1 MTISKHIIVALL
13 ASLLALPVWADD
25 KSDKQADTSLK
36 EERNLIRKGN
46 KLFESKR
53 YGEAEVEYKK
63 ALQVNPMSEIGNYNL
78 AAALLQQGGGVK
90 ANDKDDKNNPI
101 NQAQA
106 ILSNLVRTS
115 SDRRLV
121 GNAYY
126 NLGNI
131 DFSREQYQQAIDN
144 YKNCLRRNPDDDKA
158 RQNLRLAQKKLQEQQ
173 NQDKNQDQQQQ
184 QQQQQQHQQQQN
196 QDKNKEKNQNQQ
208 NQQSEQQ
215 KSNDKN
221 EQKNQGGMSQ
231 ENIDQILKTM
241 QNQENAVQQ
250 KVNAQKAKEQR
261 ASGRRT
267 GNQW

>member
-1 MTISKHIIVALL
+1 MTISKQIIVALL
-13 ASLLALPVWADD
+13 ASVLSLSVSADN
-25 KSDKQADTSLK
+25 KENKQADTSLK

-90 ANDKDDKNNPI
+90 ADDKEDKNNPI
-101 NQAQA
+101 NQAQG
-106 ILSNLVRTS
+106 ILSNLVKTS

-131 DFSREQYQQAIDN
+131 DFAREQYQQAIDN

-184 QQQQQQHQQQQN
+184 QQQQQQN
-196 QDKNKEKNQNQQ
+196 QDQNKEKNQNQQ

>member
-1 MTISKHIIVALL
+1 M
-13 ASLLALPVWADD
+13 
-25 KSDKQADTSLK
+25 
-36 EERNLIRKGN
+36 IRKGN

-90 ANDKDDKNNPI
+90 ANDKEDKNNPI
-101 NQAQA
+101 NQAQG
-106 ILSNLVRTS
+106 ILSNLVKTS

-131 DFSREQYQQAIDN
+131 DFAREQYQQAIDN

-184 QQQQQQHQQQQN
+184 GEEP
-196 QDKNKEKNQNQQ
+196 KPAE
-208 NQQSEQQ
+208 SAERTAEEQR
-215 KSNDKN
+215 
-221 EQKNQGGMSQ
+221 Q
-231 ENIDQILKTM
+231 ER
-241 QNQENAVQQ
+241 
-250 KVNAQKAKEQR
+250 AKESR
-261 ASGRRT
+261 GYESGKYRPDIEDDAKPRKCRSAES
-267 GNQW
+267 

>member
-1 MTISKHIIVALL
+1 MTISKQIIVALL
-13 ASLLALPVWADD
+13 ASVLSLSVNADN
-25 KSDKQADTSLK
+25 KEDKQADTSLK

-90 ANDKDDKNNPI
+90 ANDKEDKNNPI
-101 NQAQA
+101 NQAQG
-106 ILSNLVRTS
+106 ILSNLVKTS

-131 DFSREQYQQAIDN
+131 DFAREQYQQAIDN

-184 QQQQQQHQQQQN
+184 QQQQN
-196 QDKNKEKNQNQQ
+196 QDQNKEKNHNQQ

>member
-1 MTISKHIIVALL
+1 MTISKQIIVALL
-13 ASLLALPVWADD
+13 ASVLSLSVSADN
-25 KSDKQADTSLK
+25 KEDKQADTSLK

-90 ANDKDDKNNPI
+90 ANDKEDKNNPI
-101 NQAQA
+101 NQAQG
-106 ILSNLVRTS
+106 ILSNLVKTS

-131 DFSREQYQQAIDN
+131 DFAREQYQQAIDN

-184 QQQQQQHQQQQN
+184 QQQQ
-196 QDKNKEKNQNQQ
+196 QQ

>member
-13 ASLLALPVWADD
+13 ASLLALPVWADV

-106 ILSNLVRTS
+106 ILSNLVR
-115 SDRRLV
+115 
-121 GNAYY
+121 NAYY

-173 NQDKNQDQQQQ
+173 NQDKNQD
-184 QQQQQQHQQQQN
+184 
-196 QDKNKEKNQNQQ
+196 
-208 NQQSEQQ
+208 
-215 KSNDKN
+215 
-221 EQKNQGGMSQ
+221 
-231 ENIDQILKTM
+231 
-241 QNQENAVQQ
+241 
-250 KVNAQKAKEQR
+250 
-261 ASGRRT
+261 
-267 GNQW
+267 

>member
-1 MTISKHIIVALL
+1 MTISKQIIVALL
-13 ASLLALPVWADD
+13 ASVLSLSVSADN
-25 KSDKQADTSLK
+25 KENKQADTSLK

-90 ANDKDDKNNPI
+90 ANDKEDKNNPI
-101 NQAQA
+101 NQAQG
-106 ILSNLVRTS
+106 ILSNLVKTS

-131 DFSREQYQQAIDN
+131 DFAREQYQQAIDN

-184 QQQQQQHQQQQN
+184 QQQQN
-196 QDKNKEKNQNQQ
+196 QDQNKEKNQNQQ

>member
-13 ASLLALPVWADD
+13 ASLLALPVWAED

-144 YKNCLRRNPDDDKA
+144 YKNLS
-158 RQNLRLAQKKLQEQQ
+158 LI
-173 NQDKNQDQQQQ
+173 
-184 QQQQQQHQQQQN
+184 H
-196 QDKNKEKNQNQQ
+196 
-208 NQQSEQQ
+208 
-215 KSNDKN
+215 
-221 EQKNQGGMSQ
+221 
-231 ENIDQILKTM
+231 I
-241 QNQENAVQQ
+241 
-250 KVNAQKAKEQR
+250 
-261 ASGRRT
+261 
-267 GNQW
+267 

>member
-1 MTISKHIIVALL
+1 MTISKQIIVALL
-13 ASLLALPVWADD
+13 ASVLSLSVSADN
-25 KSDKQADTSLK
+25 KENKQADTSLK

-90 ANDKDDKNNPI
+90 ADDKEDKNNPI
-101 NQAQA
+101 NQAQG
-106 ILSNLVRTS
+106 ILSNLVKTC

-131 DFSREQYQQAIDN
+131 DFAREQYQQAIDN

-184 QQQQQQHQQQQN
+184 QQQQQQQN
-196 QDKNKEKNQNQQ
+196 QDQNKEKNQNQQ